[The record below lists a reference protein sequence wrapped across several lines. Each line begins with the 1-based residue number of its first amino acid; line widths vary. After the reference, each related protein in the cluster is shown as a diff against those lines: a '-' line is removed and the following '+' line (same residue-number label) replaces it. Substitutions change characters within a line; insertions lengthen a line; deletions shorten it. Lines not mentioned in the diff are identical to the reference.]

1 MQDVLTSLSNIRGY
15 LMDQTSEND
24 FTVQSY
30 ILYKFDKLTS
40 VQKQKISN
48 ILLEYIKTKN
58 MNLLKKLMIRLLIWK
73 KME

>member
-1 MQDVLTSLSNIRGY
+1 
-15 LMDQTSEND
+15 MDQTSEND

-40 VQKQKISN
+40 VQKQEISN

-73 KME
+73 RWNKKYKQNSWLK